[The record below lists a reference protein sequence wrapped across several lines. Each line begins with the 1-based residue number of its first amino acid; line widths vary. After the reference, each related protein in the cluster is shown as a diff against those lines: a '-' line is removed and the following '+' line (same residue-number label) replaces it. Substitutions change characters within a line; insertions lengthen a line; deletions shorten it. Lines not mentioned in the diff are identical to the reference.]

1 MSSQKRVNVLIY
13 AGAGASLS
21 SVRHATWSL
30 RRLLGPH
37 YSIQAISAD
46 QILKEPWPN
55 TCALL
60 VFPGGADTGYCR
72 TLDGAGNRRIKQYV
86 RMGGKYLGLCA
97 GGYYGSSKC
106 EFEVGK
112 KGMEVVGDRD
122 LAFFPGTCRGLA
134 FPGFVYQSEAGARA
148 VELSISETA
157 FPHTVLDD
165 FISYYN
171 GGGVFVD
178 AEKYAEQGVEVL
190 AQYHEELNVEGG
202 EAKAAVVYC
211 KVGEG
216 AAILTG
222 PHPEFAGNNLNR
234 TEESNPNYASLV
246 DTLLADDEKRTEFM
260 KASLKRLGLEV
271 SEDTLAVPSLSRLH
285 LSAAQPGQ
293 IEELLQSWQKA
304 GLVSSEHDGDF
315 IGGEQDTFKVEKDDS
330 WNMANMKD
338 ALPSP
343 VKKAADVLMD
353 AVSTPSKAKPRPS
366 ATTQESDRAQA
377 DPSPDRPLDY
387 DALTKGMTLHV
398 KSLPDLKATPHFSH
412 HQFFHHLKTIQAKQ
426 PGISGDFG
434 RILMYGEV
442 VTSTQ
447 TLLEKNTTL
456 LSHLPIGTTCTATT
470 QISGRGRGTNVWV
483 SPPGTL
489 VFSTVMKHSMSNKAA
504 QVVFVQYIAALA
516 IVAGIQNY
524 GSGYEK
530 LPIRLKW
537 PNDIYALKPTSDPS
551 REEYVK
557 IGGIL
562 VNSSYSGGDYTL
574 IVGIGLNLDN
584 AAPTTS
590 INQLA
595 AKQSLEPLTP
605 EPLLASILTQ
615 FEMLFAKFCV
625 NGFDQ
630 RFESQYYESWLH
642 TDQLVT
648 LEMEGN
654 VKARIKG
661 ITSDYGL
668 LVAEEEGGAGKRF
681 MLQSDGN
688 SFDFFRGLVRVKG

>member
-1 MSSQKRVNVLIY
+1 MSTPKRINVLIY

-60 VFPGGADTGYCR
+60 VFPGGADMGYCR
-72 TLDGAGNRRIKQYV
+72 TLNGAGNRRIKQYV

-97 GGYYGSSKC
+97 GGYYGSGKC

-112 KGMEVVGDRD
+112 KGMEVVGERE

-148 VELSISETA
+148 VELSVSKTA

-165 FISYYN
+165 FVGYYN

-178 AEKYAEQGVEVL
+178 AEKYREQGVEVL
-190 AQYHEELNVEGG
+190 AQYHEELNVDGG
-202 EAKAAVVYC
+202 EAKAAVVHC
-211 KVGEG
+211 QVGEG
-216 AAILTG
+216 AAVLTG
-222 PHPEFAGNNLNR
+222 PHPEFAGNNLDR
-234 TEESNPNYASLV
+234 TEESNPNYASIVDALLV
-246 DTLLADDEKRTEFM
+246 DDEKRTEFM

-271 SEDTLAVPSLSRLH
+271 SENTLAVPSLSRLH
-285 LSAAQPGQ
+285 LSSAQPNE

-304 GLVSSEHDGDF
+304 GVASSEHDGDF
-315 IGGEQDTFKVEKDDS
+315 IRGEQDTFKLERDDS
-330 WNMANMKD
+330 WNMSNMQD

-353 AVSTPSKAKPRPS
+353 AISTPTKARLQPS
-366 ATTQESDRAQA
+366 STVQESDRAQA

-387 DALTKGMTLHV
+387 DAFTKSMTLHTSSPPGPKV
-398 KSLPDLKATPHFSH
+398 TPHFNH
-412 HQFFHHLKTIQAKQ
+412 HAFFANLKRFQAMQ
-426 PGISGDFG
+426 PGLANDFG
-434 RILMYGEV
+434 RVLIYGEV

-447 TLLEKNTTL
+447 TLLEKNTTW

-489 VFSTVMKHSMSNKAA
+489 AFSTVMKHSLSNTKAP
-504 QVVFVQYIAALA
+504 VVFVQYLAALA
-516 IVAGIQNY
+516 IVAGIQTY
-524 GSGYEK
+524 DKGYEK
-530 LPIRLKW
+530 LPIKLKW

-551 REEYVK
+551 REAYVK

-595 AKQSLEPLTP
+595 SKQGLQPLMA
-605 EPLLASILTQ
+605 EKLLASILAQ
-615 FEMLFAKFCV
+615 FEMLYAKFCV
-625 NGFDQ
+625 NGFDS
-630 RFESQYYESWLH
+630 RFENSYYDSWLH
-642 TDQLVT
+642 TNQLVT
-648 LEMEGN
+648 LEMEAG
-654 VKARIKG
+654 VKARIRG
-661 ITSDYGL
+661 ITSDFGL
-668 LVAEEEGGAGKRF
+668 LVVEEEGTGKKYT
-681 MLQSDGN
+681 LQSDSN
-688 SFDFFRGLVRVKG
+688 SFDFFKGLMKTKR